1 MESADHL
8 IELGLKAGKEG
19 GKIIF
24 DGSLSEMKKAKS
36 SLTGQYLTGKKIIM
50 IKDGITRPLQI
61 NHGQLIFSGI
71 THNNLKN
78 INVKIPLGNLIGV
91 TGVSGSG
98 KSSLVTDTIYPALKY
113 YLDGY
118 YQDKIGEFKKIEGYQ
133 YLDRVYLVD
142 QSPIGRTPRSNPA
155 TYIGFF
161 DEIREIFAS
170 TVDARERGYEKGRF
184 SFNVKGG
191 RCEKCQGAGVL
202 KIEMQFLADV
212 YVICDVC
219 HGNRYNNETLEVKYK
234 EKNIYEILKMTVD
247 EALNFFSNHFKVF
260 SKLSFLQKTGLG
272 YLELGQP
279 APTLS
284 GGEAQRLKLSNEL
297 SRHDT
302 GRTIY
307 ILDEPTTG
315 LHFFDIEKLLQ
326 AINELVDRGNTVIVI
341 EHNLDVIKNCQ
352 YIIDLGPEG
361 GDKGGKVIYQGEI
374 NGILKERESYTGE
387 YLRKQ
392 K

>member
-1 MESADHL
+1 
-8 IELGLKAGKEG
+8 
-19 GKIIF
+19 
-24 DGSLSEMKKAKS
+24 MKKTKT
-36 SLTGQYLTGKKIIM
+36 SLTGQYLNGKKR
-50 IKDGITRPLQI
+50 ITVGNAYIRSVQN
-61 NHGQLIFSGI
+61 NHGELIFSGI

-78 INVKIPLGNLIGV
+78 INIKIPLGNLIGV

-98 KSSLVTDTIYPALKY
+98 KSSLVTETIYPALKY

-118 YQDKIGEFKKIEGYQ
+118 YHDKIGEFKKIEGYQ
-133 YLDRVYLVD
+133 YLDRVHMVD

-170 TVDARERGYEKGRF
+170 TIDARERGYEKGRF

-202 KIEMQFLADV
+202 KIEMQFLTDV
-212 YVICDVC
+212 YVVCDVC
-219 HGNRYNNETLEVKYK
+219 QGNRYNKETLEVRYK

-247 EALNFFSNHFKVF
+247 EALIFFNNHFKVF
-260 SKLSFLQKTGLG
+260 SKLNFLQKTGLG

-284 GGEAQRLKLSNEL
+284 GGEAQRLKLANEL
-297 SRHDT
+297 SRRDT

-315 LHFFDIEKLLQ
+315 LHFYDIEKLLHT
-326 AINELVDRGNTVIVI
+326 IHELVDRGNTVIVI

-352 YIIDLGPEG
+352 CIIDLGPEG
-361 GDKGGKVIYQGEI
+361 GDKGGKVIYQGEL
-374 NGILKERESYTGE
+374 NGIIKVKSSYTGQ
-387 YLRKQ
+387 YLKEMINN